1 MSNVLLEYTSFGL
14 KHVMGAARASDTVSR
29 ATSAGIIHVA
39 SHALASDTITRATS
53 AGKASPEELTDMTVL
68 KMVEM

>member
-14 KHVMGAARASDTVSR
+14 KHVMGAAR
-29 ATSAGIIHVA
+29 
-39 SHALASDTITRATS
+39 ASDTITRATS